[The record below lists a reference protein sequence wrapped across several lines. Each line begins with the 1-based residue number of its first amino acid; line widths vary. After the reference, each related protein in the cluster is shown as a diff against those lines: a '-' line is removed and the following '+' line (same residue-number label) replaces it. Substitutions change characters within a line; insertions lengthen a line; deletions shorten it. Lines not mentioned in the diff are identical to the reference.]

1 MKTIW
6 GNELANEV
14 KDTIR
19 SEVDQIKAEGKRLPV
34 LAVVLVGDNPASQSY
49 VQSKANACINVGMEN
64 RTITL
69 DGNIS
74 QEELLDT
81 VKKLNADEIYCL
93 LMGCYFH
100 DTGMGI
106 RKKDYDEFSQKIDF
120 GNYFETHSRKNIPDI
135 IRTFHNE
142 FSGLFLEKYSDLFE
156 IPSAEHL
163 YAIIQIS
170 RGHRKT
176 DLTDEK
182 EYPIALPVLGGNT
195 ICLPYLSA
203 LIRLADEIDVA
214 AGRNLSFLYETSSL
228 TNEKDIIEFGKHE
241 AIKEVAVSDQEFV
254 LIIDTDDETV
264 YNNIRKMSLKM
275 QKTVD
280 ECCAAVTG
288 RTPYV
293 ITQKAIKL
301 KRIKG

>member
-1 MKTIW
+1 MT
-6 GNELANEV
+6 NEYDYAMERRLHALNPELH
-14 KDTIR
+14 KR
-19 SEVDQIKAEGKRLPV
+19 FSESLFVLQHILSNYLLIFPTFTDHTELHSLNVIDFCNRIIGSQIE
-34 LAVVLVGDNPASQSY
+34 
-49 VQSKANACINVGMEN
+49 
-64 RTITL
+64 
-69 DGNIS
+69 
-74 QEELLDT
+74 
-81 VKKLNADEIYCL
+81 KLNADEIYCL

-120 GNYFETHSRKNIPDI
+120 GDYFETHSRKNIPDI
-135 IRTFHNE
+135 IRDFHNE
-142 FSGLFLEKYSDLFE
+142 FSGLFLKKYSDLFE

-254 LIIDTDDETV
+254 LMIDTDDETV
-264 YNNIRKMSLKM
+264 YNNIRKMSIKM

-288 RTPYV
+288 RTPYA

>member
-1 MKTIW
+1 MSTEYDYAMERRLHAL
-6 GNELANEV
+6 NPELH
-14 KDTIR
+14 KR
-19 SEVDQIKAEGKRLPV
+19 FSESLFVLQHILSNYLLIFPTFTDHTELHSLNVIDFCNRIIGSQIE
-34 LAVVLVGDNPASQSY
+34 
-49 VQSKANACINVGMEN
+49 
-64 RTITL
+64 
-69 DGNIS
+69 
-74 QEELLDT
+74 
-81 VKKLNADEIYCL
+81 KLNADEIYCL

-288 RTPYV
+288 RTPYD

-301 KRIKG
+301 ERIKG

>member
-1 MKTIW
+1 MEMT
-6 GNELANEV
+6 NEYDYAMERRLHALNPELH
-14 KDTIR
+14 KR
-19 SEVDQIKAEGKRLPV
+19 FSESLFVLQHILSNYLLIFPTFTDHTELHSLNVIDFCNRIIGSQIE
-34 LAVVLVGDNPASQSY
+34 
-49 VQSKANACINVGMEN
+49 
-64 RTITL
+64 
-69 DGNIS
+69 
-74 QEELLDT
+74 
-81 VKKLNADEIYCL
+81 KLNADEIYCL

-288 RTPYV
+288 RTPYD